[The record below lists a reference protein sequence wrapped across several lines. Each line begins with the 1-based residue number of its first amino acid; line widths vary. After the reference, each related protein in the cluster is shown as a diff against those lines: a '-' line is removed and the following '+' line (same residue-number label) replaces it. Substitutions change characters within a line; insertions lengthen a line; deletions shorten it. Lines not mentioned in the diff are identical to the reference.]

1 MTEENE
7 NKNTNEITITRVLD
21 ASRERVWKAWTEP
34 EQIMR
39 WWGPK
44 GFTAPVTQIDLRV
57 GGKYLSCMRSPDGK
71 DFWSTGIFQEI
82 AEPEK
87 LVMTD
92 SFADEH
98 GQVVPATYYGMSPD
112 TPLEMLITV
121 TIEEL
126 DGSRTLREATR
137 MAGQD
142 SAALTESVQEEVLG
156 DIRRLLQLG
165 MLSWQGPEG

>member
-1 MTEENE
+1 MTDENE
-7 NKNTNEITITRVLD
+7 NKKINEITIARVLD
-21 ASRERVWKAWTEP
+21 APRERVWKAWTEP
-34 EQIMR
+34 EQTMR

-44 GFTAPVTQIDLRV
+44 GFTASVSQIDLRV
-57 GGKYLSCMRSPDGK
+57 GGRYLNCMRSPDGK

-82 AEPEK
+82 VAPEK

-121 TIEEL
+121 TFEEL
-126 DGSRTLREATR
+126 KGNRTRLTLRHSGIR
-137 MAGQD
+137 GI
-142 SAALTESVQEEVLG
+142 SAADMEGMQQGWNESFDKLARILG
-156 DIRRLLQLG
+156 
-165 MLSWQGPEG
+165 